1 MAPSDLSLRQL
12 LDIALEVVWEA
23 GKVTLRYFQT
33 RFDVELKSDQ
43 SPVTIAD
50 RETEIFLRARLKAMF
65 PSHSIQGE
73 EYGCEGADGCSH
85 RWIIDPID
93 GTKSFVR
100 GVPLYGTMLGL
111 EREGAAIV
119 GAIAFPALGELIGA
133 ARGEGCWWNG
143 RRARASSC
151 ASLSDAL
158 LLCTDY
164 AHFPKAEKQPAFERL
179 CRATRLQRTWGDCYG
194 HCLVATGR
202 AEVMLDASMK
212 VWDCAALLP
221 ILEEAGGTFTDWS
234 GKATIHG
241 PDAMS
246 TNGHLYEAIME
257 SIVG

>member
-1 MAPSDLSLRQL
+1 MASTDLSLRQL

-33 RFDVELKSDQ
+33 QLDVELKSDE
-43 SPVTIAD
+43 SPVTLAD
-50 RETEIFLRARLKAMF
+50 RETETFLRTRLKSLF
-65 PSHSIQGE
+65 PSHAIHGE
-73 EYGCEGADGCSH
+73 EYGREGAETASH

-93 GTKSFVR
+93 GTKSFLR
-100 GVPLYGTMLGL
+100 GIPLYGTMLGL
-111 EREGAAIV
+111 ERDGEAVV
-119 GAIAFPALGELIGA
+119 GAIFFPALDELIGA
-133 ARGEGCWWNG
+133 ASGEGCWWNG
-143 RRARASSC
+143 RRAHVSPC
-151 ASLSDAL
+151 ATLADAL

-164 AHFPKAEKQPAFERL
+164 AHFPKASKQPPFERL
-179 CRATRLQRTWGDCYG
+179 CRDTRLQRTWGDCYG

-212 VWDCAALLP
+212 VWDCAALQP

-246 TNGHLYEAIME
+246 TNRHLYKAVMDRIA
-257 SIVG
+257 